1 MMNENEQREHL
12 AEVAKQSLDVFEK
25 IARNARK
32 LLSSKGGASLNALAN
47 ANSFTMGTEAKTLGK
62 IDQNQ
67 HLAYGLLAREP
78 SIARV
83 VAEDEEG
90 NRETYFISR
99 AAAPAPFSEDI
110 RFASYRSPAGRLA
123 SLPPGDSLDLRRPAG
138 DVSLEVVECA
148 HFHPKQLRGAWD
160 SAYTVLRAET
170 FGPDFGDSLRR
181 LLDEESEPGEIE
193 DALEAPLKEEEAERS
208 IVEKR
213 RKSLLSKMGFRDQP
227 ILDQFQDKIFRM
239 PIDSRAILL
248 GPPGSGKTTTL
259 IKRLGQKLDLNVIR
273 ESEPE
278 EYSLIERMSE
288 GREAHESSWLM
299 LTPTELLRTYVKEAF
314 GRENIA
320 APNERIRTWEA
331 LRWDLARNAF
341 QILRTGDGGGP
352 FTLRE
357 NQASLSPD
365 AISKTEDWFADF
377 DQWQHMRFWSDFE
390 GAAKQLSEDADAAIA
405 SVGARLRRSVESGSK
420 ETIHQ
425 GLFRLI
431 TLIESVHEQLSD
443 SRERSEKILR
453 GALNLQI
460 NSDKS
465 FLKDL
470 GQFIEGLAEQPGEGT
485 DDEES
490 EIEEEEAARTQTP
503 TVRVARSYL
512 SVLRSQA
519 LAFADGRKP
528 RGRTAKILS
537 WLDDRSLQDEDVA
550 PLGRELVLQRALR
563 RFSNPVQ
570 QYLRGISR
578 RYRSFRQT
586 RRDEKKWYS
595 DEKVGP
601 HVTGLE
607 IDLMLLSSLRVTK
620 AIVGDSRAVTQSYSN
635 ALAALDRPAARLQ
648 NQVLVD
654 EATDFSPVQLA
665 CMSALAH
672 PAADSFFA
680 CGDFNQRITSWGVKD
695 ANQLKWVYSD
705 LQVEKIA
712 IAYRQTRQLLEFAR
726 GISEALGE
734 EPVLAELPDHIDNE
748 GVSPAL
754 AKGLTNN
761 SELVRWLADRILE
774 IEKSVH
780 PNALPTIAILVN
792 RKELGKPIAEAL
804 SLELEARSL
813 RAVDCTDGKT
823 ISETN
828 EVGVFDVNDIKGLE
842 FEAVFFTSIDR
853 LAEEEELYARFL
865 YVGATRAATYLG
877 ITCEKEL
884 PSLLSELNSKFV
896 DHWA

>member
-1 MMNENEQREHL
+1 MAINKEQREHL
-12 AEVAKQSLDVFEK
+12 AEVAEQSLDVFGK
-25 IARNARK
+25 IAGNAREH
-32 LLSSKGGASLNALAN
+32 LVSKGGASLKALAS
-47 ANSFTMGTEAKTLGK
+47 ANSFTMGTAAKNLGN

-67 HLAYGLLAREP
+67 HLAYELLAREP

-83 VAEDEEG
+83 IAEDEEG

-99 AAAPAPFSEDI
+99 AAAPAPFLKGI

-123 SLPPGDSLDLRRPAG
+123 SLPPGDFLDLRRPKG

-148 HFHPKQLRGAWD
+148 HFHPEQLQGAWD
-160 SAYTVLRAET
+160 SADTVFRADT
-170 FGPDFGDSLRR
+170 FGPVTVESLRR
-181 LLDEESEPGEIE
+181 LFEDESGPGEIE
-193 DALEAPLKEEEAERS
+193 DALEALLKEEEVERS
-208 IVEKR
+208 VVER
-213 RKSLLSKMGFRDQP
+213 RQKSLLSKMGLRDQP

-278 EYSLIERMSE
+278 EYSLIAKMSE
-288 GREAHESSWLM
+288 GRSAHESSWLM

-320 APNERIRTWEA
+320 APNDRIRTWEA

-357 NQASLSPD
+357 NEASLSPD
-365 AISKTEDWFADF
+365 AISKTEEWFADF
-377 DQWQHMRFWSDFE
+377 NQWQRKRFWLDFE
-390 GAAKQLSEDADAAIA
+390 GAAKQLSEDVDPAIA
-405 SVGARLRRSVESGSK
+405 SLGARLQRSVESGSR

-425 GLFRLI
+425 GLFGLI
-431 TLIESVHEQLSD
+431 TLIESVREQLSD

-460 NSDKS
+460 NRDKS

-470 GQFIEGLAEQPGEGT
+470 RQFIEGLAEQPGEGT
-485 DDEES
+485 EDDES
-490 EIEEEEAARTQTP
+490 EIDEEEAPRTQTP
-503 TVRVARSYL
+503 TARVARSYL

-519 LAFADGRKP
+519 LASADGKKP

-537 WLDDRSLQDEDVA
+537 WLGDRSLQDEEIA
-550 PLGRELVLQRALR
+550 PLARELVLQRALR

-570 QYLRGISR
+570 QYLRGMSR

-595 DEKVGP
+595 DEKMGP
-601 HVTGLE
+601 YVTGLE
-607 IDLMLLSSLRVTK
+607 IDLMLLAGLRLTK
-620 AIVGDSRAVTQSYSN
+620 AMVGDSRALTQDHSN
-635 ALAALDRPAARLQ
+635 ALVALDRPAARLQ

-654 EATDFSPVQLA
+654 EATDFSPVQLG
-665 CMSALAH
+665 CMAALAH

-680 CGDFNQRITSWGVKD
+680 CGDFNQRITRWGVKN
-695 ANQLKWVYSD
+695 AEQLRWVYSD
-705 LQVEKIA
+705 LEIEKIA
-712 IAYRQTRQLLEFAR
+712 IAYRQTRQLLEFAK

-754 AKGLTNN
+754 AKGLTTN
-761 SELVRWLADRILE
+761 SELARWLADRILE

-780 PNALPTIAILVN
+780 PNALPTIAVLVN
-792 RKELGKPIAEAL
+792 RKEFGKPIAEAL

-828 EVGVFDVNDIKGLE
+828 EVGVFDVNNIKGLE
-842 FEAVFFTSIDR
+842 FEAVFFTSIDK
-853 LAEEEELYARFL
+853 LAEQEELYARFL

-877 ITCEKEL
+877 ITCEDGL
-884 PSLLSELNSKFV
+884 PDALAALEGSFV
-896 DHWA
+896 DHWD